1 MHIRKLDEIWR
12 GKGWNKLPS
21 VTCPKEE
28 KASLRDFSSADHDN
42 PETTSFY
49 DLSVTVKTG
58 DWAYGVTG
66 EREREREE
74 PPTKSLLEEEGGEGA
89 EDE

>member
-12 GKGWNKLPS
+12 GKSWNKLPS

-66 EREREREE
+66 ERERERGTSDKE
-74 PPTKSLLEEEGGEGA
+74 LVRGGRRRGCRR
-89 EDE
+89 